1 MKDLLSGLTPSNE
14 EDNIFMKT
22 LIDKH
27 VLMLKNISK
36 RIVTVVS
43 VGLLMFALGP
53 VFVIL
58 PHYFKTNEVKL
69 EMPFIA
75 YYPFN
80 EFDARIYPFMYIHQL
95 WTATFAVIMVYGP
108 DYFFFTC
115 CTFIHI
121 QFTILSYDMERLEVD
136 NVLMMGSFMAFL
148 MFGLMEIFF
157 YCYYGDIIMRSSMKV
172 GDAIYNSSWYMTG
185 AADRKLFL
193 IVLTRSQKPCELSAY
208 GFSKINLYAFTS

>member
-14 EDNIFMKT
+14 EDKIFMKT

-95 WTATFAVIMVYGP
+95 WTGM
-108 DYFFFTC
+108 
-115 CTFIHI
+115 
-121 QFTILSYDMERLEVD
+121 
-136 NVLMMGSFMAFL
+136 
-148 MFGLMEIFF
+148 
-157 YCYYGDIIMRSSMKV
+157 
-172 GDAIYNSSWYMTG
+172 
-185 AADRKLFL
+185 
-193 IVLTRSQKPCELSAY
+193 
-208 GFSKINLYAFTS
+208 